1 MGGDDRKGKGR
12 SMKSKEEKLRNL
24 AAFVN
29 ILEKS
34 AIHKF
39 NPDDFI
45 SRLRLQKY
53 VYLARF
59 FGFDLDYKYNLYLR
73 GPYSPDLAEGYYQLE
88 DRSEWADSSIPA
100 IKFDKF
106 AKLVRGKD
114 HRWLE
119 IASTIHFIW
128 ESNRNWRERYTEPCK
143 DLKTFAINRTSD
155 IKSHVGKRFIESV
168 FKELENASLLKN

>member
-1 MGGDDRKGKGR
+1 MIKREKGR
-12 SMKSKEEKLRNL
+12 NMKTKEEKLRNL

-59 FGFDLDYKYNLYLR
+59 FGFDLSYKYNLYLR
-73 GPYSPDLAEGYYQLE
+73 GPYSPGLAEDYYRLKE
-88 DRSEWADSSIPA
+88 RSEWADSSIPV
-100 IKFDKF
+100 INFDKF

-119 IASTIHFIW
+119 IASTINFIW
-128 ESNRNWRERYTEPCK
+128 ETNRSLRERYGWSREE
-143 DLKTFAINRTSD
+143 LKTFAIKRTGD
-155 IKSHVGKRFIESV
+155 VKSHVGKRFIEGV
-168 FKELENASLLKN
+168 FEELEKASLLKN